1 VYRLLRPRNNRWSWR
16 KRLKKPL
23 SSLGNCATWKKIEKR
38 RDVHRHEVHRKNKKV
53 ALEEEEEERA
63 ILFEVV
69 LAKQDAIEAAKQ
81 QVNDEAEEKGNL
93 KKRSKRKERR

>member
-53 ALEEEEEERA
+53 ALEEEEERA